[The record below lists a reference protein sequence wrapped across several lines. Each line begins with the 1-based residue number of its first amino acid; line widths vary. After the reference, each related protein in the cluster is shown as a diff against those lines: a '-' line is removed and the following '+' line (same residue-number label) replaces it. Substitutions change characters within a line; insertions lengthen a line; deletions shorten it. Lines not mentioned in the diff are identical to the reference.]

1 MASPASQLE
10 TAICPHAS
18 YLTRSTDQPERNRNV
33 ELCFRELFGAPA
45 AGVCETV
52 ILRHLGSAS
61 ARDERGT
68 LYHRGSCFVVL
79 SGARDRGLDKI
90 VPPVRGSA
98 GQRLQS
104 LFLRAKGDT
113 NISLGA
119 LFPPMALR
127 MWSTGVAGGATSG
140 DLHPSF
146 PERQPG
152 TPTSTAPTCA
162 SIGRVWRQRRR
173 HWHLLRRGSFC
184 TKDALSP
191 CLSAGRP
198 VGRCSSILIS

>member
-1 MASPASQLE
+1 MTSPASQLQ
-10 TAICPHAS
+10 TPICPHAS
-18 YLTRSTDQPERNRNV
+18 YLSRSTVQPERNRNV
-33 ELCFRELFGAPA
+33 QLCFRELFGAPA

-68 LYHRGSCFVVL
+68 FYHRDNCLVVL

-104 LFLRAKGDT
+104 LLLGPKETPTFPWQPPFLPST
-113 NISLGA
+113 
-119 LFPPMALR
+119 LR
-127 MWSTGVAGGATSG
+127 MGSTGLAGGATSG
-140 DLHPSF
+140 DLPPSF
-146 PERQPG
+146 PECQPG

-162 SIGRVWRQRRR
+162 SIGRVWRQKRR

-191 CLSAGRP
+191 RLSAGRP
-198 VGRCSSILIS
+198 VGRCAWILIS